1 VDAALLKN
9 SHRIQCKGKHLGSD
23 IVANRGQFLEQQL
36 LFLLRV
42 LIRIDDFAGLV
53 FRGPQDHLAGCIAE
67 LRQVVAGDVLEL
79 GDELARLFP
88 FAVLAERELTGDEDA
103 T

>member
-1 VDAALLKN
+1 M
-9 SHRIQCKGKHLGSD
+9 
-23 IVANRGQFLEQQL
+23 

-53 FRGPQDHLAGCIAE
+53 FRRPQDNLVGCVAE
-67 LRQVVAGDVLEL
+67 LRKVVAGDVLEL
-79 GDELARLFP
+79 GDELARLYP
-88 FAVLAERELTGDEDA
+88 FAVLAGRELTGDEDA